1 MRNLSDDFIDLT
13 TQLMLAQE
21 RGEILRIAADF
32 NNTIQRLIEAEK
44 RGSGIKLVTK
54 SVTMI
59 LKFTK
64 QEISRMATT
73 FKKEFIINGLAARVT
88 KRESGKS
95 TFLYEI
101 RYRSNGYNIT
111 ASSTDLAEAKKKFLA
126 KTVPGEIEKYRVKK
140 LKTGLNL
147 LEEIFD
153 EWYQYK
159 EGTITEK
166 TRKSFLTDF
175 NNLPERLRRM
185 PISAVRTGDL
195 DKIMKD
201 VTPRKYEELRT
212 LFNGIFKYAVASGI
226 IQHNPVALIKF
237 KRAERINRDSL
248 SIEEIYEFLER
259 VELPEFERIRQNAYT
274 IYFFGLRPCEV
285 DEETHREGDSLIAR
299 NRKRKNG
306 KIEYKK
312 IPVPKA
318 ADDLIDWSQP
328 LIPTCS
334 EKTLKKLFKK
344 LLNGKT
350 AYNLRHTFSTICQEK
365 VRPDIVEIWMG
376 DSPQRLVGKV
386 YTHFSDKFLR
396 EQMNMVVFPTLKNR
410 EK

>member
-1 MRNLSDDFIDLT
+1 M
-13 TQLMLAQE
+13 
-21 RGEILRIAADF
+21 
-32 NNTIQRLIEAEK
+32 
-44 RGSGIKLVTK
+44 
-54 SVTMI
+54 
-59 LKFTK
+59 
-64 QEISRMATT
+64 
-73 FKKEFIINGLAARVT
+73 
-88 KRESGKS
+88 
-95 TFLYEI
+95 
-101 RYRSNGYNIT
+101 
-111 ASSTDLAEAKKKFLA
+111 AEAKKKFLA

-248 SIEEIYEFLER
+248 SI
-259 VELPEFERIRQNAYT
+259 
-274 IYFFGLRPCEV
+274 
-285 DEETHREGDSLIAR
+285 
-299 NRKRKNG
+299 
-306 KIEYKK
+306 
-312 IPVPKA
+312 
-318 ADDLIDWSQP
+318 
-328 LIPTCS
+328 
-334 EKTLKKLFKK
+334 
-344 LLNGKT
+344 
-350 AYNLRHTFSTICQEK
+350 
-365 VRPDIVEIWMG
+365 
-376 DSPQRLVGKV
+376 
-386 YTHFSDKFLR
+386 
-396 EQMNMVVFPTLKNR
+396 
-410 EK
+410 